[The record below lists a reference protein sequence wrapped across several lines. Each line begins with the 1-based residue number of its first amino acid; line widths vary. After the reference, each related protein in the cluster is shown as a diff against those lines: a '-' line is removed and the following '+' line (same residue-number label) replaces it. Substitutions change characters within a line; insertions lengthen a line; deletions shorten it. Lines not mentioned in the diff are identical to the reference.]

1 MLSYTE
7 YRQYDAT
14 GLAELVQKKETSAAE
29 LLQTAIQRAEAVNP
43 QINAI
48 IHPLYES
55 AKATVAANGLSGP
68 FAGVPFLVKDLGLE
82 IKDTP
87 LRVGCK
93 GYMGYTS
100 GVDSYAIQKIKA
112 AGLVI
117 MGKTNTPEFG
127 LTPYTEP
134 ELFGPTLNPWN
145 LAHSPGGSSG
155 GSAAA
160 VAAGI
165 VPMATA
171 SDGGGSIRIPASC
184 CGLFGLKPTR
194 GRISL
199 GPIYGEMWSGAVV
212 ESCVSRSVRDTAAYL
227 DALAGSLPG
236 DPYQLPNPSGAYLAE
251 LGQHPD
257 NLRIAFSTVHPLG
270 LPVDQAC
277 KDAVATMAKQLSDLG
292 HRVEEATPLPY
303 FKEDLLERFLVVV
316 AGEAAAELQHLS
328 KYLQRRA
335 STADVET
342 NTYALALLGRTFKAG
357 DFARAK
363 KEWNEIAQRVAQ
375 FHQQYDL
382 LLTPTLA
389 SRPIKIGALQNS
401 AAEQTLLKFIN
412 SLNLGFMVKASIG
425 QLADKA
431 FGYIPWTPFAN
442 MTGQPSMNIPTLWTE
457 ENLPVGTMFTA
468 LQGREDLLLRL
479 AAQLEKAM
487 PWGSKM
493 PNL

>member
-1 MLSYTE
+1 MLNYAE

-14 GLAELVQKKETSAAE
+14 GLAELVQKKEVTASE
-29 LLQTAIQRAEAVNP
+29 LLETAIQRAEAVNP
-43 QINAI
+43 KVNAI
-48 IHPLYES
+48 IYPLFES
-55 AKATVAANGLSGP
+55 ARTAAAIGGSGP
-68 FAGVPFLVKDLGLE
+68 FSGVPFLVKDLGLE
-82 IKDTP
+82 IKNTP
-87 LRVGCK
+87 IRTGCR
-93 GYMGYTS
+93 GYEGYIS
-100 GVDSYAIQKIKA
+100 KQDSYSIQKIRD
-112 AGLVI
+112 AGLII

-134 ELFGPTLNPWN
+134 ELFGPSHNPWN

-199 GPIYGEMWSGAVV
+199 GPVGGEMWSGAVV
-212 ESCVSRSVRDTAAYL
+212 EGCLSRSVRDTAAYL
-227 DALAGSLPG
+227 DAIGGSQPG
-236 DPYQLPNPSGAYLAE
+236 DPYLTTTPEGTYVAQ
-251 LGQHPD
+251 LGQNPGK
-257 NLRIAFSTVHPLG
+257 LRIAFSTVHPLG
-270 LPVDQAC
+270 LEVDQAC
-277 KDAVATMAKQLSDLG
+277 KDAVAKMAKQLSDLG
-292 HRVEEATPLPY
+292 HSVEEAKPLPY

-316 AGEAAAELQHLS
+316 SGEAEGELQQLS
-328 KYLQRRA
+328 KFLKRRPTT
-335 STADVET
+335 SDVET

-357 DFARAK
+357 DFAQAK
-363 KEWNEIAQRVAQ
+363 KEWNEIAQRVAR
-375 FHQQYDL
+375 FHQQHDL

-389 SRPIKIGALQNS
+389 SRPIKIGALQNTT
-401 AAEQTLLKFIN
+401 AEQSLLKFVN
-412 SLNLGFMVKASIG
+412 AFNLGFMVKASIG

-442 MTGQPSMNIPTLWTE
+442 MTGQPSMTIPTLWTE

-468 LQGREDLLLRL
+468 MQGREDLLLRL
-479 AAQLEKAM
+479 ATQLEEVM
-487 PWGSKM
+487 PWGGRM
-493 PNL
+493 AEL